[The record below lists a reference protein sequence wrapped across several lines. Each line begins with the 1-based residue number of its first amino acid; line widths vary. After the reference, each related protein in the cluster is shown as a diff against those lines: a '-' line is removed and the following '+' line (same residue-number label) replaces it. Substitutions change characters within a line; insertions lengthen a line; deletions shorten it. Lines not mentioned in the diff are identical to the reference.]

1 MRFHSTHLTPGATG
15 VVVVI
20 VTSLVSLPGW
30 FSTGFFHFGNACVA
44 CRFVVAVF
52 AFTFF
57 TEVKSFCTT
66 TVTGVPIAS
75 YTQQCN
81 LKTVPFMRYTNR
93 FAIAHELS
101 ATGSINQLHLLW
113 SLG

>member
-1 MRFHSTHLTPGATG
+1 MVLMKTQDSNPNSRYAVRFHSTHLTPGATG

-44 CRFVVAVF
+44 FRFVVAVF
-52 AFTFF
+52 AFAFF

-75 YTQQCN
+75 YTQQCD
-81 LKTVPFMRYTNR
+81 LKTVPFMIYKS
-93 FAIAHELS
+93 FCDCA
-101 ATGSINQLHLLW
+101 
-113 SLG
+113 